1 MLVNQQQQLQDEIRA
16 LVEHHGRTR
25 SALMPVLQE
34 IQQKHASVSDFAMQ
48 VIADELRIHPAEV
61 YGVVSFYAFLHH
73 QARGKFQIRLC
84 QTISCD
90 LAGKTRV
97 ARQLENELG
106 IAFGEATADG
116 RFSLE
121 WASCLGMCDQ
131 GPALLVNERV
141 YTRVTP
147 DQVHQIIE
155 DCRKVFGAH
164 AAQPAHA

>member
-1 MLVNQQQQLQDEIRA
+1 V
-16 LVEHHGRTR
+16 
-25 SALMPVLQE
+25 
-34 IQQKHASVSDFAMQ
+34 
-48 VIADELRIHPAEV
+48 
-61 YGVVSFYAFLHH
+61 
-73 QARGKFQIRLC
+73 RLC

-90 LAGKTRV
+90 LAGKARV

-106 IAFGEATADG
+106 IAFGETTPDG

-131 GPALLVNERV
+131 GPALLVNDRV

-164 AAQPAHA
+164 AAQPVHA